1 MTLEQAK
8 QLKEMGFPQN
18 GLTDT
23 YYTWEGYKMF
33 PVCVGV
39 RPSTDKE
46 KWDYC
51 GNWYDN
57 PTAEEALAWVED
69 KLYMPAKVSNAI
81 TVVQGVGWVN
91 ISVGIYGHV
100 EKTPYFGKV
109 FDTLSDAVYALIVW
123 AHENK
128 LLEA

>member
-1 MTLEQAK
+1 MTLEQCK
-8 QLKEMGFPQN
+8 RLKEMGFPQN

-57 PTAEEALAWVED
+57 PTAEEALAWVAG
-69 KLYMPAKVSNAI
+69 KLDNDIYLINFNPTSDGI
-81 TVVQGVGWVN
+81 E
-91 ISVGIYGHV
+91 ISAWCDSMQIYT
-100 EKTPYFGKV
+100 EEYP
-109 FDTLSDAVYALIVW
+109 TLSDAVYALIEW
-123 AHENK
+123 AYENK